1 MVAHIGQDPIRDHP
15 GLDIWL
21 HLFGRYHAPYPS
33 AEPGRS
39 SVLYHQFGYPKNQNI
54 DYSTFRPIYVSS
66 LKFRFLPILPLF

>member
-39 SVLYHQFGYPKNQNI
+39 SVLYHQLATPKTRI
-54 DYSTFRPIYVSS
+54 STT
-66 LKFRFLPILPLF
+66 LPLGLSMCLL